1 MHLPT
6 QTKWVCVCVYKQN
19 AAPWTDKI
27 GKCSA
32 AFFSLFSRQT
42 VVDRLCFFAIR
53 CILLPIL
60 DFFLE
65 CILHPEI
72 HSLSTYRSNIFAH
85 QKQIHFTGIHA
96 KQVTTKCSH
105 FTARVQKKDTQ
116 KSSRGPSAQQTC
128 IRNHLKNLSPMGRW
142 AVVDVWSCLIYVF
155 ETFWILFKRP
165 NGRDTTGPRPGN
177 PTIHTNVSDLCRSMP
192 WRQRHC
198 RVGTLAWPNLMG
210 FWRTQC
216 WTQAGP

>member
-1 MHLPT
+1 MRPFVQSLLKVVLIRRIVNCWEDSILWLPDLCRMHLPT

-85 QKQIHFTGIHA
+85 QKQIHFTGVHA

-105 FTARVQKKDTQ
+105 FTARAQKNDTQ

-128 IRNHLKNLSPMGRW
+128 IWNHLKNLRPMGRCW
-142 AVVDVWSCLIYVF
+142 CLIVF
-155 ETFWILFKRP
+155 
-165 NGRDTTGPRPGN
+165 
-177 PTIHTNVSDLCRSMP
+177 DLCV
-192 WRQRHC
+192 WII
-198 RVGTLAWPNLMG
+198 LNLV
-210 FWRTQC
+210 
-216 WTQAGP
+216 

>member
-85 QKQIHFTGIHA
+85 QKQIHFTGVHA

-105 FTARVQKKDTQ
+105 FTARAQKNDTQ

-128 IRNHLKNLSPMGRW
+128 IWNRTCVRW

-165 NGRDTTGPRPGN
+165 NGRDATGPRPGN

-198 RVGTLAWPNLMG
+198 RVGTLAWPNLIG